1 MDSQPI
7 MKYSMKG
14 IAIMK
19 ESITLKQQNKI
30 KNDLTIT
37 PYVPPTSM
45 QPKCSFPLYR
55 ESNQKLYVPRF
66 YAKEKFD
73 FNVNADDFTKYC
85 DFKTIS
91 NNNNFAFEGELRPYQ
106 NNIINAYLNE
116 SKKSGCGLLEIP
128 CGRGKCLGKNTP
140 VLLYNG
146 KVVFVQ
152 DVVNNDILIGDDLK
166 PRIVSGVHSGYARM
180 YRISQGN
187 KGIEYRV
194 NDSHI
199 LTVFDVHK
207 NKTIDI
213 QVEECLY
220 NMHRKKCVYRGK
232 RIDMISKQVIY
243 TPLEIL
249 RDNEDEYYGF
259 TVDQNNRFLL
269 GDGTITHNTVM
280 ALNIVSHL
288 KVKTLVI
295 VHKEFLLN
303 QWVERI
309 EQFLPHIKVGRI
321 QGKTIQVDNFDI
333 VIGMLQS
340 LSMKEYSPKLF
351 QQFGLT
357 IIDECHHIGA
367 EVFSRSLFKIVTPYM
382 IGLSATMER
391 KDQTSFVFKYFLG
404 DIVYSEKQSVD
415 HEVLVRTIYYESK
428 HDQDYANVEFN
439 FKGQVHYSK
448 MIKKICE
455 YEYRTEFILRVLQDI
470 RTENENRQIMI
481 LAHNKSLLNV
491 LFKTI
496 EERNIGTVGYYIG
509 GMKEHQLKES
519 EEKQIIVA
527 TYAMAEEALDIKTL
541 SALILATPKTDVTQA
556 VGRILRTKHDDTLVI
571 DIVDQHDIFQR
582 QWLKR
587 KRYYKK
593 CNYTIKEIH
602 SHYYHN
608 DFKRWNSFVKK
619 KSTKQLQQGKCMI
632 TFEST

>member
-14 IAIMK
+14 IAIIK
-19 ESITLKQQNKI
+19 ESISLKQQNKI

-45 QPKCSFPLYR
+45 QPKSSFPLYR

-73 FNVNADDFTKYC
+73 FNVNSDDFTKYC

-91 NNNNFAFEGELRPYQ
+91 NNDNFAFEGELRPYQ

-140 VLLYNG
+140 VLSYDG

-152 DVVNNDILIGDDLK
+152 DIVNNDILIGDDLK
-166 PRIVSGVHSGYARM
+166 PRVVSGVHSGYARM

-220 NMHRKKCVYRGK
+220 NMHRKNCVYRGK

-303 QWVERI
+303 QWIERI

-321 QGKTIQVDNFDI
+321 QSKTIQVDNCDI

-415 HEVLVRTIYYESK
+415 REVLVRTIYYESK
-428 HDQDYANVEFN
+428 HDEDYANVEFN

-455 YEYRTEFILRVLQDI
+455 YEYRTEFILRILQDI

-481 LAHNKSLLNV
+481 LAHNKSLLNA

-587 KRYYKK
+587 KRYYNK
-593 CNYTIKEIH
+593 CNYTIREIY
-602 SHYYHN
+602 SHHYHN
-608 DFKRWNSFVKK
+608 DFKMWNSFVKK
-619 KSTKQLQQGKCMI
+619 KNTKQLQQGKCMI
-632 TFEST
+632 TFESK